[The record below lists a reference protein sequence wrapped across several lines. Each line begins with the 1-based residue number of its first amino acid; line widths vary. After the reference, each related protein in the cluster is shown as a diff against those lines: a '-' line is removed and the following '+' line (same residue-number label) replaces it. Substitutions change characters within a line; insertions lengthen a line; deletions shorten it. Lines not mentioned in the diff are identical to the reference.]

1 MPQSFS
7 DMATTTVPVPSAPP
21 QDSMPVHG
29 IDHVELYVGN
39 AAQAAH
45 FFTRAYGFTE
55 TAYAGLETGRR
66 DRVSHVLEQGRIRI
80 VLTGTLLGDDEI
92 ATHHARHGDG
102 VHKIALSVPDAAAAY
117 EQAVTHGA
125 RGVQTPHWVE
135 DEHGRVQLSS
145 IETYGD
151 TLHLF
156 VQRDEYGGPFLPGFA
171 RRGEAP
177 ADPDDL
183 LLMAI
188 DHIVGNVEL
197 GHMEEWVGY
206 YERVFGMTEMIHFSD
221 EAISTEYS
229 ALMSKVVT
237 DGSGRLKFPINEP
250 AEGKRKS
257 QIEEYIDFYRGA
269 GAQHIA
275 MATRDIVGCVAQLRE
290 RGVEFLTI
298 PDEYYDDVPERI
310 GQIDEQVEDLR
321 RLGILVDR
329 DDEGYL
335 LQIFTKP
342 IGDRP
347 TVFFEII
354 ERHGA
359 RGFGEGNFKALF
371 EAIEREQ
378 DRRGNL

>member
-1 MPQSFS
+1 
-7 DMATTTVPVPSAPP
+7 MATEQVLPGAVPLA
-21 QDSMPVHG
+21 QDDTMPVHG

-39 AAQAAH
+39 AAQAAY

-55 TAYAGLETGRR
+55 TAYSGLETGRR
-66 DRVSHVLEQGRIRI
+66 DRVSHVLEQGRIRL
-80 VLTGTLLGDDEI
+80 VLTGTLKGGDEI
-92 ATHHARHGDG
+92 AGHHAHHGDG
-102 VHKIALSVPDAAAAY
+102 VHKIALGVPDAAAAY
-117 EQAVTHGA
+117 EHAVAHGA
-125 RGVQTPHWVE
+125 RGVHTPHWVE

-145 IETYGD
+145 VETYGD

-156 VQRDEYGGPFLPGFA
+156 VQRDGYGGAFLPGYEA
-171 RRGEAP
+171 RGEAP
-177 ADPDDL
+177 RDPDGM

-197 GHMEEWVGY
+197 GHMEEWVAY

-237 DGSGRLKFPINEP
+237 DGTGRIKFPINEP

-257 QIEEYIDFYRGA
+257 QIEEYIEYYNGA

-275 MATRDIVGCVAQLRE
+275 MATRDIVRCVTELKE
-290 RGVEFLTI
+290 SGVEFLNI
-298 PDEYYDDVPERI
+298 PEEYYDEVPDRVGE
-310 GQIDEQVEDLR
+310 IDEEIDDLK
-321 RLGILVDR
+321 RLGILVDC

-342 IGDRP
+342 VGDRP

-378 DRRGNL
+378 ERRGNL